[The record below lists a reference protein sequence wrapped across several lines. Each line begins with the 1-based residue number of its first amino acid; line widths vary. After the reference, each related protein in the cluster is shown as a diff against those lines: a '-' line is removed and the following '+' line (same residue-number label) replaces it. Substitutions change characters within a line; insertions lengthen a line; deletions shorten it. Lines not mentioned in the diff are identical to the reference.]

1 MFTNPSSSQPSRRA
15 RRTALA
21 GAVGATALLALTA
34 CGPEDGVGV
43 TVAVT
48 AGATQGGATPAAPA
62 TAAPATGAPA
72 QPAPTKAAPGGAA
85 PKPGGAATAGGK
97 NADAAAGGAP
107 ACTPDD
113 LKVSAYDNTID
124 QVNGVVTVQLD
135 FRGSHECKLFGFPG
149 VDLKVG
155 GTTMAVQRTNET
167 PYGTVLKSG
176 MTAAF
181 HITYPVNNSG
191 GSGVKASQIVI
202 TPPNDTHQVTVP
214 WPGGSFGLDNPEKPD
229 GNGKV
234 LVGPVGEVSGSPAG

>member
-1 MFTNPSSSQPSRRA
+1 MFTNLSSSQPSRRA
-15 RRTALA
+15 RRTVLA
-21 GAVGATALLALTA
+21 GAVGATAVLALTA
-34 CGPEDGVGV
+34 CGPEDGASAS
-43 TVAVT
+43 VAVT
-48 AGATQGGATPAAPA
+48 AAATQGGAAPAA

-97 NADAAAGGAP
+97 NAGAEAAASTAL

-113 LKVSAYDNTID
+113 LKVSAYDNTTD

-135 FRGSHECKLFGFPG
+135 FKGSHECKLFGFPG
-149 VDLKVG
+149 VDLKIG
-155 GTTMAVQRTNET
+155 GTTMSVQRNGDT
-167 PYGTVLKSG
+167 PYGTVLKTG

-181 HITYPVNNSG
+181 NIYYPVNNSG
-191 GSGVKASQIVI
+191 GTGVKASQIVI

-229 GNGKV
+229 SNGKV
-234 LVGPVGEVSGSPAG
+234 LVGPVGEVSNSPAG